1 MKTPLRR
8 KILLYSSSLLIVLIV
23 TMLVY
28 VNYQA
33 ERFVDQRI
41 ASDIEQGRARIKQAD
56 EDRIGT
62 LKLTAGLVASLPGLK
77 ASLSTDTGTVRDFL
91 SYYQQ
96 QYTVAQLLIVLDT
109 AGRVVA
115 RTDTPELTPRSEE
128 RRVGKACSS

>member
-41 ASDIEQGRARIKQAD
+41 ASDIEQGRARIEEAD
-56 EDRIGT
+56 EERIGT
-62 LKLTAGLVASLPGLK
+62 LELTAGLVASLPGLK
-77 ASLSTDTGTVRDFL
+77 ASL
-91 SYYQQ
+91 
-96 QYTVAQLLIVLDT
+96 
-109 AGRVVA
+109 
-115 RTDTPELTPRSEE
+115 RTDT
-128 RRVGKACSS
+128 